1 LLPVSKEK
9 CKTLGIS
16 LPVWNDNPAR
26 TAQAIVKHPAGS
38 VPRQSFKSERKSS
51 KERAWNK
58 LIYSD
63 SGQDEAIARASHIC
77 AGVILARELVAAPAN
92 SVTPITMA
100 ETAQAIALEH
110 DRK

>member
-1 LLPVSKEK
+1 VQNAGNL
-9 CKTLGIS
+9 

-26 TAQAIVKHPAGS
+26 TAQAIAEGIQLALFQDN
-38 VPRQSFKSERKSS
+38 RFKSEP
-51 KERAWNK
+51 EEQQGAWNK
-58 LIYSD
+58 LIYSTR
-63 SGQDEAIARASHIC
+63 QDADCPCQSHLC
-77 AGVILARELVAAPAN
+77 WCDPGTGTRRRPAN

>member
-1 LLPVSKEK
+1 
-9 CKTLGIS
+9 

-26 TAQAIVKHPAGS
+26 TAQAIAEGIQLALFQDN
-38 VPRQSFKSERKSS
+38 RFKSERKS

-58 LIYSD
+58 LIYSGLA
-63 SGQDEAIARASHIC
+63 GQDDCPCQSHLC
-77 AGVILARELVAAPAN
+77 WCDPGTGTRRRPS

-110 DRK
+110 DLQVEILESGTVNN